1 MKKKRKPGEARVQF
15 LACKPEIFE
24 KIRAGYTVKAIF
36 HELTEKGKISF
47 SYSRMI
53 EFLHKRYTI
62 KNYEVF
68 EDNNQTKKSDSK
80 QKKEKVSEETKEIEE
95 EEAILEEDD
104 HEEIYIPKKPKL
116 FGQKKSEK
124 NKPYNT
130 NI

>member
-1 MKKKRKPGEARVQF
+1 M
-15 LACKPEIFE
+15 
-24 KIRAGYTVKAIF
+24 KAIF

-68 EDNNQTKKSDSK
+68 EDKNQTKRNDSN
-80 QKKEKVSEETKEIEE
+80 QKKEKVSEETEE
-95 EEAILEEDD
+95 TKDEEGILEED
-104 HEEIYIPKKPKL
+104 HEEIDIPKKPKL
-116 FGQKKSEK
+116 FGQKKSK
-124 NKPYNT
+124 KKKPYNT